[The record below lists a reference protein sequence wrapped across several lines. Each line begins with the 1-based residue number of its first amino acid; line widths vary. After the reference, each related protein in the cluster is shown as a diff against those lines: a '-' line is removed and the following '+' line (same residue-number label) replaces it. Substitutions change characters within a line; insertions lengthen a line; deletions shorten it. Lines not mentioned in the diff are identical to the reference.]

1 MAYSESLAQRI
12 RDALGQR
19 HSITEKKMFGGVGF
33 LYHGNLLIGIWKHSL
48 IARLGPE
55 QATLARQEPHIG
67 EFDITGRP
75 MKGWVLIEPE
85 GVETDEQLRGWIEK
99 SVAFVSTFPPK

>member
-12 RDALGQR
+12 RHALGQR
-19 HSITEKKMFGGVGF
+19 HAITEKKMFGGVGF

-55 QATLARQEPHIG
+55 QAALARQEPHIG

-85 GVETDEQLRGWIEK
+85 GIESDEQLRGWIDLAQHF
-99 SVAFVSTFPPK
+99 VATLPRK